1 MAARKKK
8 SKTSAAARKS
18 GTTRKPSNARKTT
31 RAKAAR
37 SGGEFRLPRKAK
49 GKRAQFYDDPAI
61 DELMAIVI
69 SLTAEMSVAFER
81 ITTLERVL
89 ARRGQI
95 ELTEIEEYEPDDEEG
110 AERAMEREALI
121 ARVFQ
126 VLEIIGSEAKR

>member
-1 MAARKKK
+1 MATARRKKSTGK
-8 SKTSAAARKS
+8 TRSK
-18 GTTRKPSNARKTT
+18 PQP
-31 RAKAAR
+31 RAKTRRTAGAD
-37 SGGEFRLPRKAK
+37 FKLPRKAK

-69 SLTAEMSVAFER
+69 SLTAELSVAFER

-95 ELTEIEEYEPDDEEG
+95 ELDEVEDYEPDDEES
-110 AERAMEREALI
+110 AERAMQREALI

-126 VLEIIGSEAKR
+126 VLEVIGAQTDGER

>member
-1 MAARKKK
+1 MVARKKK

-18 GTTRKPSNARKTT
+18 STTRKTARPKT
-31 RAKAAR
+31 AKPV
-37 SGGEFRLPRKAK
+37 GEFRLPRKAK

-69 SLTAEMSVAFER
+69 SLTAELSVAFER